1 MHDVP
6 LVAGNTG
13 ENWLKKKR
21 TTETGLCGGGR
32 SPERTGLSPVFP
44 VNREKTG
51 KIRNFWLNLGD
62 LGDFCA
68 ISVSVYS
75 ELEGISLLI

>member
-1 MHDVP
+1 MV
-6 LVAGNTG
+6 LLRLN
-13 ENWLKKKR
+13 
-21 TTETGLCGGGR
+21 GGGR
-32 SPERTGLSPVFP
+32 SPERTGLSPVFF

>member
-1 MHDVP
+1 MLGFAALHLTVP
-6 LVAGNTG
+6 IWKN
-13 ENWLKKKR
+13 
-21 TTETGLCGGGR
+21 GGGR

-75 ELEGISLLI
+75 ELEGISLLS